1 MIKFFDL
8 TKQYQNVGKEI
19 EESVKGVLSSGKYI
33 LGENVKSF
41 EENFANYIGTK
52 YCIGVANGTDALTL
66 ALKCL
71 PNNGYGE
78 VITVPNTYVATVE
91 AIIHA
96 RFKPVFVDIDPET
109 GLMDLDKIKDNIS
122 INTIAIIPVHLY
134 GQCVDMIRLNMIA
147 KDKELYVIEDA
158 CQAHGAT
165 YNGKK
170 VGSFGSMSAF
180 SFYPSKNLGC
190 AGDGGAITTDDGDFY
205 KKILSLRD
213 HGQSEK
219 SVHSLVG
226 YNSRLDEIQACI
238 LDIKLKR
245 LDRWNDNRRKVSW
258 IYDRIF
264 KGVFI
269 GTTITPLEI
278 RVGCVPIFHL
288 YVVKTTKRDAVI
300 EKLKQADIQFG
311 IHYPTPIHLQPAYK
325 YLGYKEGDFPMA
337 EQFCKEIISL
347 PMYPEMSLSEVDL
360 IGKIVL
366 YG

>member
-1 MIKFFDL
+1 
-8 TKQYQNVGKEI
+8 
-19 EESVKGVLSSGKYI
+19 
-33 LGENVKSF
+33 
-41 EENFANYIGTK
+41 
-52 YCIGVANGTDALTL
+52 
-66 ALKCL
+66 
-71 PNNGYGE
+71 
-78 VITVPNTYVATVE
+78 
-91 AIIHA
+91 
-96 RFKPVFVDIDPET
+96 
-109 GLMDLDKIKDNIS
+109 
-122 INTIAIIPVHLY
+122 
-134 GQCVDMIRLNMIA
+134 MIRLNMIA